1 MHRCVIIDDEAHAV
15 EGLTRYIESVPE
27 LTLVKA
33 YTDSVIALREID
45 SLGAIDVLFLDVDMP
60 KINGIEL
67 GKEIRGKVKKM
78 VYTTGHTKYAFEA
91 FELNADG
98 YLLKPF
104 SLGKFILTINKL
116 FPEFQSVKVEF
127 LPDISKKKDFFF
139 VKSKEDELQVFKIN
153 FADIVAVEGQ
163 RNYVLIHTLAKKIMT
178 YISLGEMVKI
188 LADYPGF
195 LQVHRSYLIN
205 QRQIEVVDGNTVKL
219 SNGTKIVVGNA
230 FREQFAAFMS
240 DWSLKAGKQLHSR
253 EK

>member
-33 YTDSVIALREID
+33 YTDPLIALREID
-45 SLGAIDVLFLDVDMP
+45 CLGVVDVLFLDVDMP

-67 GKEIRGKVKKM
+67 GKEIRGKVRKL

-91 FELNADG
+91 FELNADC

-116 FPEFQSVKVEF
+116 FPESQSIKGEF
-127 LPDISKKKDFFF
+127 LPDIPKKKDFFF
-139 VKSKEDELQVFKIN
+139 VKSKEDELQVVRVN
-153 FADIVAVEGQ
+153 FADIVVVEGQ

-178 YISLGEMVKI
+178 YISLGEMVKV

-195 LQVHRSYLIN
+195 LQVHRSYVVN
-205 QRQIEVVDGNTVKL
+205 QQQIEMVDGNTVKL
-219 SNGTKIVVGNA
+219 SNGAKIVVGNA
-230 FREQFAAFMS
+230 FREQFASFMS
-240 DWSLKAGKQLHSR
+240 DWSLKVGKQLCSR
-253 EK
+253 QK